1 MSIERS
7 SLPLGTF
14 WLSVQEAYFFTK
26 LIIHSLCL
34 MLTKL
39 TLRLGLLAAACFW
52 AFFPQAHAQDLN
64 AAQETALRFLRAQP
78 EQFLLTAQDVA
89 DVRISDVYRS
99 QHNRVVHVWVQQ
111 QHAGIPVYNALF
123 GLHVRDGQV
132 YHLGHRFVPQ
142 LAQRVNTT
150 LPSLGAARALEL
162 ALLHLGF
169 AAADLPRL
177 KQKVSDR
184 RWIFD
189 AGKVARQEIP
199 VEICYDLN
207 DQEQPRLAWKLF
219 LDQANTSDMWTIT
232 VDAVTG
238 QILRQHN
245 HTVYCKVGHVHRL
258 DGDCREYAEEASIP
272 AAGEQQQATLTGVD
286 EAYRVFALPIESP
299 AHGNRSL
306 VVNPAHPVA
315 SPYGWLDTDG
325 QPGPEYSYTRGN
337 NVWAY
342 EDRANDNTPSVNE
355 SAMGTNYVFDFPY
368 DPNAEPNTNLE
379 AAITNLFYMNNMM
392 HDITYRFGFDE
403 PAGNFQQNNYGR
415 GGLGNDFVRAEALDG
430 GGENNANF
438 STPPD
443 GGNGRMQMYLWSGAS
458 GNVVQ
463 VNGPVFVQGSYY
475 GQAASGWGAP
485 ITTTPVTGDVV
496 ITDDGSGSDDAT
508 KNCNPPVNDLQGK
521 IAMIDRGVCQ
531 FGLKALLAQQAGAV
545 GCIICNFEDATIGMA
560 AGNYGAQVTIPVVMM
575 TKPTCDLLRQYAGL
589 GLNISLVRP
598 TVSGPQRL
606 DGSFD
611 NGIIA
616 HEYGH
621 GVSNRLTGGPSQA
634 GCLGNAEQMGEGWS
648 DWFTLISSVRPGDV
662 PKQRRGVGTFV
673 LRQPNDGV
681 GIRRVPYTTDM
692 SINPHTY
699 GTVANSAGV
708 HAIGEV
714 WATVTWDLYWA
725 LVEKYGYDPDWNNTN
740 SGNYRAVQLVMDGMK
755 LQPCSPGFIDGRDA
769 IMLADIL
776 NYNGE
781 DTCLIS
787 EVFARRG
794 MGLFA
799 NQGSS
804 NSSSDGVEDFSP
816 IPTCIKELKI
826 SKSTSTPL
834 IEPGGTAS
842 FSITVINHKD
852 ETAEGVVVTD
862 PLPQGLSLMAASH
875 GGTDVGGVVTWN
887 LGSLPSGAQ
896 VTLTYTA
903 KSDPA
908 VKSTLYFRDDMEEE
922 GDRWASFSLEDNSTN
937 TFYLQDTE
945 VRVGQRAWRVNA
957 PAAETDQVL
966 YNYLP
971 VTIQGAKPV
980 LRFWHRYNTEPS
992 ADAGFLE
999 VQVDG
1004 ESSWRR
1010 FDRSKVFRGSYTG
1023 GIQYGTFAIPFL
1035 SGFSGNSNGW
1045 VRSYFDMS
1053 DFAGKSITFRF
1064 RFGTDAND
1072 TPPDAN
1078 WTIDQV
1084 DIFDMFHYDTE
1095 ACVRSSAGDQA
1106 CARADA
1112 RGVIVDTDDI
1122 IGTKE
1127 VGTDNPLSIRVQ
1139 PNPTADWAAIAF
1151 GTPINGSVLVNLLSA
1166 DGRLISQKRIEGV
1179 HAGQVTPL
1187 DVRPLPS
1194 GVYILRIESSIGTS
1208 SIKVIKQ

>member
-1 MSIERS
+1 MLLQSLFR
-7 SLPLGTF
+7 LPL
-14 WLSVQEAYFFTK
+14 
-26 LIIHSLCL
+26 
-34 MLTKL
+34 
-39 TLRLGLLAAACFW
+39 LAVAFLVALAPQW
-52 AFFPQAHAQDLN
+52 AKAQDLN
-64 AAQETALRFLRAQP
+64 AAQEMALRFLRAQP
-78 EQFLLTAQDVA
+78 EQFHLTHQDVA
-89 DVRISDVYRS
+89 DVRISDAYVS
-99 QHNRVVHVWVQQ
+99 KHNRVAHIWVQQ

-132 YHLGHRFVPQ
+132 YHLGHRFVPE
-142 LAQRVNTT
+142 LAQRINTT

-169 AAADLPRL
+169 TAADMPRL
-177 KQKVSDR
+177 KRKVSDR
-184 RWIFD
+184 SWVFD
-189 AGKVARQEIP
+189 AGKVSRQEIP
-199 VEICYDLN
+199 VDICYDLN
-207 DQEQPRLAWKLF
+207 AQEQPRLAWKLF

-245 HTVYCKVGHVHRL
+245 HTVYCKAGHVHRT
-258 DGDCREYAEEASIP
+258 DGDCSEYEETADAMVKRREA
-272 AAGEQQQATLTGVD
+272 LTGVD
-286 EAYRVFALPIESP
+286 EAYRVFSLPAESP
-299 AHGNRSL
+299 AHGGRAL
-306 VVNPAHPVA
+306 VVNPADPLA

-325 QPGPEYSYTRGN
+325 QPGPEYNYTRGN

-342 EDRANDNTPSVNE
+342 EDRANDNTPSPNE
-355 SAMGTNYVFDFPY
+355 SATGNNYVFDFPY
-368 DPNAEPNTNLE
+368 HPDGEPDTNLE
-379 AAITNLFYMNNMM
+379 ASITNLFYMNNMM

-403 PAGNFQQNNYGR
+403 PAGNFQVNNYGR
-415 GGLGNDFVRAEALDG
+415 GGLDNDFVRAEALDG

-438 STPPD
+438 ATPAD
-443 GGNGRMQMYLWSGAS
+443 GSPPRMQMYLWTGAS
-458 GNVVQ
+458 GNIVQ
-463 VNGPVFVQGSYY
+463 VNGPIFVQGTYY
-475 GQAASGWGAP
+475 AQAANDWGAP
-485 ITTTPVTGDVV
+485 ITDTPVTGDVV

-508 KNCNPPVNDLQGK
+508 KNCNPPVNDLTGK

-531 FGLKALLAQQAGAV
+531 FGLKALLAQQAGAI

-560 AGNYGAQVTIPVVMM
+560 AGNFGNQVTIPVVMM
-575 TKPTCDLLRQYAGL
+575 TKPNCDLLRQYVGL

-598 TVSGPQRL
+598 TVSGPAKL

-648 DWFTLISSVRPGDV
+648 DWFTLITSVRPGDV
-662 PKQRRGVGTFV
+662 PKQRRGIGTFV

-725 LVEKYGYDPDWNNTN
+725 LVEKYGYDPDWTNTS

-755 LQPCSPGFIDGRDA
+755 FQPCSPGFIDGRDA
-769 IMLADIL
+769 IILADII

-794 MGLFA
+794 MGIFA

-804 NSSSDGVEDFSP
+804 DNSGDGVEDFTP

-834 IEPGGTAS
+834 INPGEEAT
-842 FSITVINHKD
+842 FSITVTNHKD
-852 ETAEGVVVTD
+852 ETAQGVIVTD
-862 PLPQGLSLMAASH
+862 PLPQGLSLVSASH

-887 LGSLPSGAQ
+887 LGNLASGEQ
-896 VTLTYTA
+896 ITVTYTA

-908 VKSTLYFRDDMEEE
+908 YKSVLFFRDEMEEE

-937 TFYLQDTE
+937 TFYLQSNL
-945 VRVGQRAWRVNA
+945 VRVGNFAWRVDA
-957 PAAETDQVL
+957 PIAETDQVL
-966 YNYLP
+966 YLYSP
-971 VTIQGAKPV
+971 VAVEGSQPI
-980 LRFWHRYNTEPS
+980 LRFWHQYNTEAG

-999 VQVDG
+999 VQVEG

-1010 FDRSKVFRGSYTG
+1010 FDRSKVFRGSYSG

-1045 VRSYFDMS
+1045 VQSYFDMS
-1053 DFAGKSITFRF
+1053 DFAGKKITFRF
-1064 RFGTDAND
+1064 RFGTDDN
-1072 TPPDAN
+1072 TSPDNAH
-1078 WTIDQV
+1078 WTV
-1084 DIFDMFHYDTE
+1084 DMVDMFDMFNYDTE

-1106 CARADA
+1106 CARAGA
-1112 RGVIVDTDDI
+1112 RGVIVDPGSVVST
-1122 IGTKE
+1122 E
-1127 VGTDNPLSIRVQ
+1127 EPLPSNALGIRVQ
-1139 PNPTADWAAIAF
+1139 PNPAADWVSVAF
-1151 GTPINGSVLVNLLSA
+1151 GASANGPVRVMLMSA
-1166 DGRLISQKRIEGV
+1166 DGRQVADMRLNNV
-1179 HAGQVTPL
+1179 HAGQVVPL
-1187 DVRPLPS
+1187 DVRHLPA
-1194 GVYILRIESSIGTS
+1194 GIYILRAESSAGQS
-1208 SIKVIKQ
+1208 SVKVVKR